1 MTETLLPM
9 YIPSL
14 ATLVLVGIGIL
25 FNNARISDLNTNMN
39 KRMDDLGGNLNRRM
53 DDLNGRLDRLE
64 QRQERL
70 ESVLVGKLSEV
81 ETRLAKIES
90 HLNLR

>member
-1 MTETLLPM
+1 MTETLLQM

-14 ATLVLVGIGIL
+14 ATLILVGIGIL
-25 FNNARISDLNTNMN
+25 FNNAKIGDLNTNMN
-39 KRMDDLGGNLNRRM
+39 KRM

-70 ESVLVGKLSEV
+70 EAQQARLESVLVGKLGEV